1 MEAPGGVCGAEAE
14 VVPGTE
20 LLIVLTK
27 EENGSLRDTVE
38 MIKCKFL
45 DKSYFHFKTL
55 VVHSMNLLRVNI

>member
-1 MEAPGGVCGAEAE
+1 MEAQEGACGAEAA

-27 EENGSLRDTVE
+27 EENGNLRDMVG

-45 DKSYFHFKTL
+45 YKCYFHFKTL
-55 VVHSMNLLRVNI
+55 VVHSMNLLCVNI